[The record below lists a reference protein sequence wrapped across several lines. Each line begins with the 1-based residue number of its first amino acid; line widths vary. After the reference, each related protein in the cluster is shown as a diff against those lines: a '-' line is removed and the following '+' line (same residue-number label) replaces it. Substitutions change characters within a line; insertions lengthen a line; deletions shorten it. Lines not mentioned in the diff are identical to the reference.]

1 MEIIMSE
8 FEEFVV
14 DRSSF
19 ADTKKIED
27 KLYTI
32 WGMEDFV
39 DDEGNTRQN
48 KETKDTFAKI
58 LNGKHLI
65 KIGLDNRVYNPLGLF
80 SEGSSNKVLA
90 KIGKNEF
97 NFKRV
102 SPKVFDLYIS
112 FLRTKNIAWLN
123 NANRELL

>member
-1 MEIIMSE
+1 MSE

-102 SPKVFDLYIS
+102 SPKVFNLYIS